1 MRPRSA
7 PQRAFYGGSLAHT
20 DDDPPARRI
29 IRLHDTGLC
38 LVAATAC
45 KMPFITKDMVA
56 SYSVYYTIDGGAP
69 TEAYSEKL
77 HDAKMSPSQAP

>member
-1 MRPRSA
+1 
-7 PQRAFYGGSLAHT
+7 
-20 DDDPPARRI
+20 
-29 IRLHDTGLC
+29 
-38 LVAATAC
+38 
-45 KMPFITKDMVA
+45 MPFITKDMVA